1 MNTIKTFFLLMV
13 LTGMLLLIGGAIGG
27 QVGIFIALFFA
38 LALNFGAYW
47 FSDKIALGMA
57 HAKPITREDD
67 PEFYD
72 LVEEQAR
79 LANMPMPKVYEIDD
93 PSPNAFATGR
103 NPQNAAVA
111 ATTGIRRILTRD
123 ELAGVMAHEMAHV
136 GNRDT
141 LIMTIVAT
149 IAGAISMLAFMAQFA
164 AIFGSFGGHSDDDE
178 GGGTNIIGLL
188 IIAIVMPIAAT
199 LIRLAISRAREYQ
212 ADQTGAHNCGDPDAL
227 ARALEKLEMGSELR
241 PMKVNE
247 AASHLFIVNPLS
259 GKSMARLFSTHPPI
273 EERCRRLRAMN
284 VRPRFDDIDTSGI
297 DAPISSDQPNYE
309 IPDSNDR
316 PNF

>member
-1 MNTIKTFFLLMV
+1 MNHVKTFFLLMV
-13 LTGMLLLIGGAIGG
+13 LTGLLLLIGGALGG
-27 QVGIFIALFFA
+27 QVGIIIALVFA
-38 LALNFGAYW
+38 LAMNFGAYW
-47 FSDKIALGMA
+47 FSDKIALSMA
-57 HAKPITREDD
+57 HARPITADED
-67 PEFYD
+67 PQLYQ
-72 LVEEQAR
+72 LVAEQAR

-111 ATTGIRRILTRD
+111 VTTGIRQILTRE

-149 IAGAISMLAFMAQFA
+149 IAGAITMLAFMAQFA

-178 GGGTNIIGLL
+178 GGGGNFLTLM
-188 IIAIVMPIAAT
+188 IIAIIMPIAAT
-199 LIRLAISRAREYQ
+199 IIRMAISRAREFQ
-212 ADQTGAHNCGDPDAL
+212 ADQTGAHNCGNPEAL
-227 ARALEKLEMGSELR
+227 ARALEKLEMGSEIR

-259 GKSMARLFSTHPPI
+259 GRSMARLFSTHPPI
-273 EERCRRLRAMN
+273 EERVRRLREMN
-284 VRPRFDDIDTSGI
+284 VRPNFGSIDR
-297 DAPISSDQPNYE
+297 
-309 IPDSNDR
+309 PDYDLLDGSDR

>member
-1 MNTIKTFFLLMV
+1 MNTLKTFFLLVV
-13 LTGMLLLIGGAIGG
+13 LTGMLLLIGGAVGG
-27 QVGIFIALFFA
+27 QAGIIIALFFA

-72 LVEEQAR
+72 LVAEQAR

-141 LIMTIVAT
+141 LIMTVVAT

-199 LIRLAISRAREYQ
+199 IIRLAISRAREYQ

-227 ARALEKLEMGSELR
+227 ARALEKLEMGSEMR

-259 GKSMARLFSTHPPI
+259 GKSMSRLFSTHPPI
-273 EERCRRLRAMN
+273 EERCRRLREMN
-284 VRPRFDDIDTSGI
+284 VRPRFDDVDTSGI
-297 DAPISSDQPNYE
+297 DAPIANDQPNYE
-309 IPDSNDR
+309 IPDGNDR

>member
-1 MNTIKTFFLLMV
+1 MNHVKTFFLLMV
-13 LTGMLLLIGGAIGG
+13 LTGLLLLIGAAVGG
-27 QVGIFIALFFA
+27 QAGLIIALVFA

-47 FSDKIALGMA
+47 FSDKIALSMA
-57 HAKPITREDD
+57 HARPITADDD
-67 PEFYD
+67 PQLYQ
-72 LVEEQAR
+72 LVAEQAR

-103 NPQNAAVA
+103 NPQNATVAV
-111 ATTGIRRILTRD
+111 TTGIRHILTRE

-149 IAGAISMLAFMAQFA
+149 IAGAITMLAFMAQFA
-164 AIFGSFGGHSDDDE
+164 AIFSSFGGHSDDDE
-178 GGGTNIIGLL
+178 DGGGNFITLI
-188 IIAIVMPIAAT
+188 IIAIIMPIAAT
-199 LIRLAISRAREYQ
+199 IIRMAISRAREFQ
-212 ADQTGAHNCGDPDAL
+212 ADQTGAHNCGNPEAL
-227 ARALEKLEMGSELR
+227 ARALEKLEMGSEIR

-259 GKSMARLFSTHPPI
+259 GRSMAKLFSTHPPI
-273 EERCRRLRAMN
+273 EERVRRLREMN
-284 VRPRFDDIDTSGI
+284 V
-297 DAPISSDQPNYE
+297 QPNFGS
-309 IPDSNDR
+309 IDRPDYAQHDGSDR

>member
-1 MNTIKTFFLLMV
+1 MNTLKTFFLLMV
-13 LTGMLLLIGGAIGG
+13 LTGMLLLIGGAVGG
-27 QVGIFIALFFA
+27 QAGIIIALFFA

-72 LVEEQAR
+72 LVAEQAR

-141 LIMTIVAT
+141 LIMTVVAT

-199 LIRLAISRAREYQ
+199 IIRLAISRAREYQ
-212 ADQTGAHNCGDPDAL
+212 ADQTGAHTCGDPDAL
-227 ARALEKLEMGSELR
+227 ARALEKLEMGSEMR

-273 EERCRRLRAMN
+273 EERCRRLREMN
-284 VRPRFDDIDTSGI
+284 VRPRFDDVDTSAI
-297 DAPISSDQPNYE
+297 DAPVADDRPNYE
-309 IPDSNDR
+309 IPDGNDR

>member
-1 MNTIKTFFLLMV
+1 MNHVKTFFLLMV
-13 LTGMLLLIGGAIGG
+13 LTGLLLLIGGAVGG
-27 QVGIFIALFFA
+27 QIGLIIALVFA
-38 LALNFGAYW
+38 LAMNFGAYW
-47 FSDKIALGMA
+47 FSDKIALSMA
-57 HAKPITREDD
+57 HARPITADED
-67 PEFYD
+67 PQLYQ
-72 LVEEQAR
+72 LVAEQAR

-111 ATTGIRRILTRD
+111 VTTGIRQILTRE

-149 IAGAISMLAFMAQFA
+149 IAGAITMLAFMAQFA
-164 AIFGSFGGHSDDDE
+164 AIFSSFGGHSDDDE
-178 GGGTNIIGLL
+178 GGGGNIITLL
-188 IIAIVMPIAAT
+188 IIAIIMPIAAT
-199 LIRLAISRAREYQ
+199 IIRMAISRAREFQ
-212 ADQTGAHNCGDPDAL
+212 ADQTGAHNCGNPEAL
-227 ARALEKLEMGSELR
+227 ARALEKLEMGSEIR

-259 GKSMARLFSTHPPI
+259 GRSMARLFSTHPPI
-273 EERCRRLRAMN
+273 EERVRRLREMN
-284 VRPRFDDIDTSGI
+284 VRPNFGSIDR
-297 DAPISSDQPNYE
+297 
-309 IPDSNDR
+309 PDYDLPDGSDR

>member
-1 MNTIKTFFLLMV
+1 MNALKTFFLLMV
-13 LTGMLLLIGGAIGG
+13 LTGMLLLIGGAVGG
-27 QVGIFIALFFA
+27 QAGIVIALFFA

-72 LVEEQAR
+72 LVAEQAR

-141 LIMTIVAT
+141 LIMTVVAT

-199 LIRLAISRAREYQ
+199 IIRLAISRAREYQ

-227 ARALEKLEMGSELR
+227 ARALEKLEMGSEMR

-273 EERCRRLRAMN
+273 EERCRRLREMN
-284 VRPRFDDIDTSGI
+284 VRPRFDDVDTSGI
-297 DAPISSDQPNYE
+297 DVPIANDQPNYE

>member
-1 MNTIKTFFLLMV
+1 MNHVKTFFLLMV
-13 LTGMLLLIGGAIGG
+13 LTGLLLLIGAAVGG
-27 QVGIFIALFFA
+27 QAGLIIALVFA
-38 LALNFGAYW
+38 LAMNFGAYW
-47 FSDKIALGMA
+47 FSDKIALSMA
-57 HAKPITREDD
+57 HARPITADED
-67 PEFYD
+67 PQLYQ
-72 LVEEQAR
+72 LVAEQAR

-111 ATTGIRRILTRD
+111 VTTGIRQILTRE
-123 ELAGVMAHEMAHV
+123 ELGGVMAHEMAHV

-149 IAGAISMLAFMAQFA
+149 IAGAITMLAFMAQFA

-178 GGGTNIIGLL
+178 GGGGNFLTLM
-188 IIAIVMPIAAT
+188 IIAIIMPIAAT
-199 LIRLAISRAREYQ
+199 IIRMAISRAREFQ
-212 ADQTGAHNCGDPDAL
+212 ADQTGAHTCGNPEAL
-227 ARALEKLEMGSELR
+227 ARALEKLEMGSEIR

-259 GKSMARLFSTHPPI
+259 GRSMARLFSTHPPI
-273 EERCRRLRAMN
+273 EERVRRLREMN
-284 VRPRFDDIDTSGI
+284 VRPNFGSIDR
-297 DAPISSDQPNYE
+297 
-309 IPDSNDR
+309 PDYDLPDGSDR

>member
-72 LVEEQAR
+72 LVAEQAR

-111 ATTGIRRILTRD
+111 ATTGIRRILTRE

-227 ARALEKLEMGSELR
+227 ARALEKLEMGSEMR

-284 VRPRFDDIDTSGI
+284 VRPRFDDVDTSGV
-297 DAPISSDQPNYE
+297 DMPISNDQPNYE